1 MLVFPLINSRHCF
14 DVVDVG
20 SAVRTRNG
28 LDVFRAVTL
37 NLMRG
42 PRAHRKQRGPHPTTR
57 RCPAGV
63 GCAERRE
70 PYPRSRTSH
79 ATAPDDCPLRHTTDA
94 EAMRDE
100 AMLCSS
106 NRGILV
112 RTPGGDIGVV
122 DRNTEG
128 VRPIDLLEDERL
140 VGMEGFEDYEQG

>member
-1 MLVFPLINSRHCF
+1 ME
-14 DVVDVG
+14 
-20 SAVRTRNG
+20 
-28 LDVFRAVTL
+28 
-37 NLMRG
+37 
-42 PRAHRKQRGPHPTTR
+42 PH
-57 RCPAGV
+57 
-63 GCAERRE
+63 
-70 PYPRSRTSH
+70 PRSRTSH
-79 ATAPDDCPLRHTTDA
+79 ATAPGGHPHPDDCPLRHTTDA

>member
-1 MLVFPLINSRHCF
+1 
-14 DVVDVG
+14 
-20 SAVRTRNG
+20 
-28 LDVFRAVTL
+28 
-37 NLMRG
+37 
-42 PRAHRKQRGPHPTTR
+42 
-57 RCPAGV
+57 
-63 GCAERRE
+63 
-70 PYPRSRTSH
+70 
-79 ATAPDDCPLRHTTDA
+79 
-94 EAMRDE
+94 MRDE

>member
-1 MLVFPLINSRHCF
+1 
-14 DVVDVG
+14 
-20 SAVRTRNG
+20 
-28 LDVFRAVTL
+28 
-37 NLMRG
+37 MRG
-42 PRAHRKQRGPHPTTR
+42 PRAHRKRRGAHLRLVVIKPGSDALNDGNHIRGLGLATR
-57 RCPAGV
+57 R
-63 GCAERRE
+63 RRAVI
-70 PYPRSRTSH
+70 PIQT
-79 ATAPDDCPLRHTTDA
+79 TARCRHTCRHTTDA